1 MYPDDR
7 DPLADARPLR
17 AVSFPDM
24 ELNESA
30 TAVAS
35 VIQGRRS
42 VRTYSDAPI
51 SNAALNAIVD
61 AGRWAPSPH
70 HSLPFRFAVLTG
82 PPAREA
88 LSEAMADQW
97 RRDLSGD
104 GVPESTI
111 QTEVAKSRKRLL
123 GAAAII
129 VGCVHLDP
137 LDTYPDATR
146 QQAEHTMAA
155 HALGAALQNMM
166 LTAHAHGLGS
176 AWMCAPLFCPD
187 TVRLALDLPGTWIPH
202 ALITLGYAA
211 REPPPGARPP
221 LDEIVIRK

>member
-1 MYPDDR
+1 ML
-7 DPLADARPLR
+7 LADRRPLR
-17 AVSFPDM
+17 AVSFSDM
-24 ELNESA
+24 ELNEPA
-30 TAVAS
+30 TALEA

-42 VRTYSDAPI
+42 VRSYSDQRIPDAV
-51 SNAALNAIVD
+51 LNAIVD

-82 PPAREA
+82 APAREA

-97 RRDLSGD
+97 RRDLAAD
-104 GVPESTI
+104 QVPESTVE
-111 QTEVAKSRKRLL
+111 TEVAKSCKRLL
-123 GAAAII
+123 GATAII
-129 VGCVHLDP
+129 VGCVYLDP

-166 LTAHAHGLGS
+166 LTAHTHGLGS

-187 TVRLALDLPGTWIPH
+187 TVRLALDLPETWIPH

-211 REPPPGARPP
+211 REPPPGARPSI
-221 LDEIVIRK
+221 DEIVIRK